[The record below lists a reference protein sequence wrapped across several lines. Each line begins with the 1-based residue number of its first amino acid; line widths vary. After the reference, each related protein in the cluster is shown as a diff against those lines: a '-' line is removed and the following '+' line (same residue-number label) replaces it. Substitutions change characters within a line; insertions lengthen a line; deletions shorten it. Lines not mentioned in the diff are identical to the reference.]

1 MKHLSLAC
9 MAASALL
16 SANAMAA
23 PINGPIGT
31 YYITDG
37 GNAQNPGII
46 YAIKDHA
53 TGSTNMNDQANQSE
67 YPIAV
72 NGQEV
77 HTTGF
82 GNTFSGSAYT
92 GVAAL
97 TLTPTAAFYPG
108 STDARMTDGTTD
120 GTHNYGV
127 TYGALGGTEGAKVF
141 QFNTNWGNKQLL
153 FNIPDIQ
160 VQGDKNFWNGI
171 TYDPTNNSLWMS
183 NLDRN
188 VVADFDLTGNLI
200 ANSLFSTAADTTMYA
215 LALDVDHT
223 LWMTGNPSSGGSF
236 SLYHY
241 QTNGAFIGSFLSN
254 PALISPIGGEIG
266 LACAPDACCATPTHP
281 CPEPG
286 TLGLF
291 GIGLLGLIGRKRRAK
306 SA

>member
-1 MKHLSLAC
+1 
-9 MAASALL
+9 
-16 SANAMAA
+16 MAA
-23 PINGPIGT
+23 PIAGPIGT

-37 GNAQNPGII
+37 GDAQNPVGII

-53 TGSTNMNDQANQSE
+53 TGSTNMKDQANQSE
-67 YPIAV
+67 WPIAV

-82 GNTFSGSAYT
+82 GNTFNGSSYT

-97 TLTPTAAFYPG
+97 TLTPTAAVYPG
-108 STDARMTDGTTD
+108 STDAWMTDGTTD

-127 TYGALGGTEGAKVF
+127 TYGIAGGTEGAKVF
-141 QFNTNWGNKQLL
+141 QFNTGWGEKQLL
-153 FNIPDIQ
+153 FDIPDNIQ
-160 VQGDKNFWNGI
+160 VQGDKNYWNGI

-183 NLDRN
+183 NLGQN
-188 VVADFDLTGNLI
+188 VVANFDLTGNLI
-200 ANSLFSTAADTTMYA
+200 ANSLFNTAADTSMYA
-215 LALDVDHT
+215 LAMDVDHT

-241 QTNGAFIGSFLSN
+241 QTSGTFIGSFLSN
-254 PALISPIGGEIG
+254 PALISPLGGEIG
-266 LACAPDACCATPTHP
+266 LACAPGACCATPTNP

-291 GIGLLGLIGRKRRAK
+291 GIGLLGLIARKRRAK